1 MKVIKR
7 NGRRCDMKFD
17 RVTARISN
25 LTDGLDSSICP
36 DKVAQQV
43 VSSMYDG
50 IRTTEIDTL
59 TSEICIG
66 MMTEHPDYEIL
77 ATRIVVSNIQKTV
90 GYVFSESMNK
100 LFKHGIIDENVWKFV
115 ESYKDKLD
123 NEIQPDR
130 DFDLGFFGI
139 KTLERSYLLKIK
151 NLFVETPQF
160 MFMRVAA
167 GIHAGDIS
175 KTLETYNK
183 MSSKY
188 FIHATPTLFNSATK
202 SPQLSSCFLVA
213 AKDDSID
220 GIYDTIKECAQIS
233 KWAGGI
239 GLHIHNIRG
248 NKSEIKGTN
257 GISDGIIPMLRVFN
271 STARYVNQAG
281 KRKGSFAIYLE
292 PWHSDIMEFLD
303 LRLNQGDEEARTR
316 DLFTALWIPD
326 LFMKR
331 VESGGDWSLFSPDTA
346 PGLSDVYGAN
356 FEKLYLK
363 YEKDGRA
370 RQIIPA
376 SKVWMSILKS
386 QTETGTPYMLYKD
399 ACNYKSN
406 QKNVGIIKSSNLCT
420 EIIEYS
426 DKDETAVCNLG
437 SLALPKFVNT
447 RTKKFDFKQL
457 HKTVQTLTR
466 NLNKVID
473 VTFYPVET
481 ARNSNMR
488 HRPIGLGVQGLA
500 DVFMLCRLPFE
511 SKKAREMNIAIFET
525 IYHAALETSVKMAQE
540 EGPYETFKGSPASKG
555 ILQFDLWENPTFS
568 GLWDWDPLKEDIKTH
583 GIRNSL
589 LVAPMPTASTSQI
602 LGNNECIEPYTTN
615 IYLRRTL
622 AGEFIVVNKHLVSDL
637 QKLNLWSKEMKE
649 KLISKNGSVQD
660 IEEIPNELKE
670 IYKTVWEISQKSL
683 IDMAKDRGCFIDQ
696 SQSLNLFL
704 ENPTVSKLSSM
715 HMYAWKS
722 GLKTGIYYLRSK
734 AKSKAIQITLEPC
747 TSCSA

>member
-1 MKVIKR
+1 
-7 NGRRCDMKFD
+7 
-17 RVTARISN
+17 
-25 LTDGLDSSICP
+25 
-36 DKVAQQV
+36 
-43 VSSMYDG
+43 
-50 IRTTEIDTL
+50 
-59 TSEICIG
+59 
-66 MMTEHPDYEIL
+66 
-77 ATRIVVSNIQKTV
+77 
-90 GYVFSESMNK
+90 
-100 LFKHGIIDENVWKFV
+100 
-115 ESYKDKLD
+115 
-123 NEIQPDR
+123 
-130 DFDLGFFGI
+130 
-139 KTLERSYLLKIK
+139 
-151 NLFVETPQF
+151 
-160 MFMRVAA
+160 
-167 GIHAGDIS
+167 
-175 KTLETYNK
+175 
-183 MSSKY
+183 
-188 FIHATPTLFNSATK
+188 
-202 SPQLSSCFLVA
+202 
-213 AKDDSID
+213 
-220 GIYDTIKECAQIS
+220 
-233 KWAGGI
+233 
-239 GLHIHNIRG
+239 
-248 NKSEIKGTN
+248 
-257 GISDGIIPMLRVFN
+257 MLRVFN